1 MRGLGSLLAI
11 IMNFTMMEKRLQKD
25 IDDIDTANTKFNV
38 VLRSEEGPVEVE
50 VHPGELILVRPFT
63 CPMFVGNGCLVPRMQ
78 WHLRFTSAKAAF
90 KFHLAATTSNLGAS
104 RCFLSFLPL
113 ISLLPLRT
121 HTSIR

>member
-50 VHPGELILVRPFT
+50 VHPGELIFGLVIFIH
-63 CPMFVGNGCLVPRMQ
+63 F
-78 WHLRFTSAKAAF
+78 
-90 KFHLAATTSNLGAS
+90 LGGIW
-104 RCFLSFLPL
+104 RG
-113 ISLLPLRT
+113 LLPCLIKSDAFWAC
-121 HTSIR
+121 HGYIL